1 MLKTET
7 NEITGSYVTNH
18 GLFSPLQEGKKKKGK
33 QPPPPSTISYLSLG
47 TKKKVKALLIG
58 LIADT

>member
-1 MLKTET
+1 MLKTKT

-18 GLFSPLQEGKKKKGK
+18 GLFSPLQEGKKKKRK
-33 QPPPPSTISYLSLG
+33 TTPPSTISYLSLG